1 MLEDEFKTL
10 GFNTKTTTVYTTLLQ
25 INSGSASEIAKITG
39 LQRTTV
45 YNILD
50 SLCTKQLIGITFKE
64 KSRIYHA
71 EPPEQ
76 LIQYFQNLTTS
87 ATTMLPI
94 LQVLTKQQESHPKI
108 RYYTGLEG
116 IKKVNNEY
124 LKVKSK
130 EYFYIGSMA
139 DIEARLGKDYL
150 KNYVNTR
157 IRRKIW
163 SNALRITSGEI
174 DDESYTQSDENFRR
188 VKLLPLSAKSNI
200 GSITLY
206 DGKVSYISTMGENFA
221 ITIESREFY
230 NLLKLVWDCLWHSI
244 DN

>member
-1 MLEDEFKTL
+1 MLQKEFNAL
-10 GFNTKTTTVYTTLLQ
+10 GFNEKTATVYTTLLRV
-25 INSGSASEIAKITG
+25 NNASASEIAKITG

-50 SLCTKQLIGITFKE
+50 SLCAKQLIGITFRE

-71 EPPEQ
+71 EHPEQ

-87 ATTMLPI
+87 ATSMLPL
-94 LQVLTKQQESHPKI
+94 LQVLAKQQTSHPKI
-108 RYYTGLEG
+108 RYYTGIEG
-116 IKKVNNEY
+116 LRSVNDDY

-163 SNALRITSGEI
+163 SNALRIPAGEI
-174 DDESYTQSDENFRR
+174 DEESYKSSVENFRR
-188 VKLLPLSAKSNI
+188 VKLLPISAKSNI

-206 DGKVSYISTMGENFA
+206 DGKISYISTAGEDFA
-221 ITIESREFY
+221 LTIESRELY
-230 NLLKLVWDCLWHSI
+230 NLLKLVWDCLWQSI
-244 DN
+244 K

>member
-1 MLEDEFKTL
+1 MLQKEFNAL
-10 GFNTKTTTVYTTLLQ
+10 GFNEKTTKVYTTLLQ
-25 INSGSASEIAKITG
+25 INSGSASEIAKLTG

-50 SLCTKQLIGITFKE
+50 SLCAKQLIGITFKE

-71 EPPEQ
+71 KPPEQ
-76 LIQYFQNLTTS
+76 LIQYFQNLSTS
-87 ATTMLPI
+87 ATAMLPI
-94 LQVLTKQQESHPKI
+94 LQVLTQQQTSHPKI
-108 RYYTGLEG
+108 RYYTGIEG
-116 IKKVNNEY
+116 LRSVNDDY

-150 KNYVNTR
+150 KNYVNIR

-163 SNALRITSGEI
+163 SNALRISGGEI
-174 DDESYTQSDENFRR
+174 DEESYTSSVENFRR
-188 VKLLPLSAKSNI
+188 VKILPISTKSNV

-206 DGKVSYISTMGENFA
+206 DGKISYISTAGENFA
-221 ITIESREFY
+221 LTIESRELY
-230 NLLKLVWDCLWHSI
+230 NLLKLVWDCLWQAAG
-244 DN
+244 

>member
-1 MLEDEFKTL
+1 MLQNEFKAL
-10 GFNTKTTTVYTTLLQ
+10 GFNEKTTLVYTALLRV
-25 INSGSASEIAKITG
+25 NRASASDLAKITG

-50 SLCTKQLIGITFKE
+50 SLCSKHLAGITFEE

-76 LIQYFQNLTTS
+76 LVQYFQELTSS
-87 ATTMLPI
+87 ATAMLPI
-94 LQVLTKQQESHPKI
+94 LQVMAKQQTSHPKI
-108 RYYTGLEG
+108 RYYTGIEG
-116 IKKVNNEY
+116 LRSVNDDY
-124 LKVKSK
+124 LNVKSK

-163 SNALRITSGEI
+163 SNALRVSEGEI
-174 DDESYTQSDENFRR
+174 NEESYTSSVENFRR
-188 VKLLPLSAKSNI
+188 VKILPLSTKFNI
-200 GSITLY
+200 GSMTLY
-206 DGKVSYISTMGENFA
+206 DGKVAYISTAGENFA
-221 ITIESREFY
+221 LTIESRELY
-230 NLLKLVWDCLWHSI
+230 NLLKLVWDCLWLAAK
-244 DN
+244 